1 MRKTHIIGLVVIALS
16 IGILISVMGSTS
28 EYANFTKAAENPTKD
43 FHVVGT
49 WVKEKGLTYDPKI
62 DANYF
67 AFILRDEKGR
77 ESKVVYHNNKPADFE
92 RSERVVVVGHMEKN
106 EFEANQI
113 LMKCPSKYNAGT
125 VEVKK

>member
-1 MRKTHIIGLVVIALS
+1 MRKTHIIGLLVIALS

-28 EYANFTKAAENPTKD
+28 EYADLKKAKDNPTKD
-43 FHVVGT
+43 YHVVGT
-49 WVKEKGLTYDPKI
+49 WVKEKGLTYDPKV

-67 AFILRDEKGR
+67 SFIIKDEHGR
-77 ESKVVYHNNKPADFE
+77 ETKVVYHNNKPADFE
-92 RSERVVVVGHMEKN
+92 RSERVVVVGHMHGN

>member
-28 EYANFTKAAENPTKD
+28 EYADLKKAADNPTKD
-43 FHVVGT
+43 YHVVGT

-67 AFILRDEKGR
+67 AFIIKDEQGR
-77 ESKVVYHNNKPADFE
+77 ESKVVYHNNKPSDFE
-92 RSERVVVVGHMEKN
+92 RSERVVVVGHMHGS